1 MAFREEEIRGRKIID
16 LEAEIASNTV
26 FLANYRVQL
35 REATTDAVEDR
46 QMYAELVNTTQNFI
60 TAKETRLNT
69 LILQEQR
76 QGE

>member
-16 LEAEIASNTV
+16 LEAEIASNTDI
-26 FLANYRVQL
+26 LAEYRVQL
-35 REATTDAVEDR
+35 REATTDAVEGR
-46 QMYAELVNTTQNFI
+46 YAELVITTQNFI

-69 LILQEQR
+69 LFQEQR